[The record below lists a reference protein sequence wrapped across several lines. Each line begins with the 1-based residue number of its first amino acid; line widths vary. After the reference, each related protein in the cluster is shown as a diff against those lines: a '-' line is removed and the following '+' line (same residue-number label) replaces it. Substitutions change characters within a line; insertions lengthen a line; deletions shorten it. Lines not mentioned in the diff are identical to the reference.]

1 MEGRKVKIIQLN
13 SENFKFI
20 KAVEIKPDANF
31 QIISGR
37 NEQGKSSV
45 LDSIWAAIEGRTAL
59 KDTDKPIR
67 NGEEKAFITVDL
79 GELIVTRK
87 FTTNGTTL
95 EVKTKDGAKYSSPQK
110 ILDALVGKLSFDPLQ
125 FSYMDAKDQVKT
137 LQELIGFDPSEL
149 DNKYAEIF
157 EQRTEVNRE
166 VKTLSGQLEGMEE
179 PTKDIPDEE
188 ESAGS
193 ILAELRQ
200 AQEVQ
205 KANDLKREEY
215 KQIKSE
221 YQNTKD
227 EIGNIQREILN
238 LKVRLEESESGLKV
252 IESQGKALGEQARDL
267 VDPDLDSYQ
276 ERLEKVEHVN
286 SQVRKKKEY
295 TSKLSNFSEKKAISD
310 ELTQKLG
317 AINEQK
323 QDMLKA
329 AKFPIEGLSFGE
341 SGVEYKDVPF
351 KQCSAAQR
359 LKVAMSV
366 AMAKNPKLKVIR
378 IMDGSLLDSENLK
391 LIQEMAK
398 DQDYQVWVE
407 LVDESGEMGVVIED
421 GQIKNLDKGAK

>member
-1 MEGRKVKIIQLN
+1 MKVKIIQLN

-87 FTTNGTTL
+87 FTTSGTTL

-205 KANDLKREEY
+205 KGNDRKRERYQDVKNDYGRTQSEI
-215 KQIKSE
+215 KNIEEQIEALTKS
-221 YQNTKD
+221 
-227 EIGNIQREILN
+227 LN
-238 LKVRLEESESGLKV
+238 QYLVDLTV
-252 IESQGKALGEQARDL
+252 IEEHGRRLKEEFVSL

-276 ERLEKVEHVN
+276 ERLEKVERVN

-323 QDMLKA
+323 KDMLKA

-421 GQIKNLDKGAK
+421 GQIKNLDKGVK

>member
-166 VKTLSGQLEGMEE
+166 VKL
-179 PTKDIPDEE
+179 
-188 ESAGS
+188 
-193 ILAELRQ
+193 
-200 AQEVQ
+200 
-205 KANDLKREEY
+205 
-215 KQIKSE
+215 
-221 YQNTKD
+221 YQDN
-227 EIGNIQREILN
+227 
-238 LKVRLEESESGLKV
+238 
-252 IESQGKALGEQARDL
+252 
-267 VDPDLDSYQ
+267 
-276 ERLEKVEHVN
+276 
-286 SQVRKKKEY
+286 
-295 TSKLSNFSEKKAISD
+295 
-310 ELTQKLG
+310 
-317 AINEQK
+317 
-323 QDMLKA
+323 
-329 AKFPIEGLSFGE
+329 
-341 SGVEYKDVPF
+341 
-351 KQCSAAQR
+351 
-359 LKVAMSV
+359 
-366 AMAKNPKLKVIR
+366 
-378 IMDGSLLDSENLK
+378 
-391 LIQEMAK
+391 
-398 DQDYQVWVE
+398 
-407 LVDESGEMGVVIED
+407 
-421 GQIKNLDKGAK
+421 